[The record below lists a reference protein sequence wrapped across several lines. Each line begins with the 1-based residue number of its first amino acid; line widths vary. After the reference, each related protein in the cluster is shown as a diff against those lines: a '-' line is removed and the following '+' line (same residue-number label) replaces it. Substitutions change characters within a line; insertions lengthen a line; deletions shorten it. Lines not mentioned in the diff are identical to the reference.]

1 MQDHRAARRG
11 DFPPTLPEAGPSR
24 ARRASTA
31 RLGFFLAVASAK
43 RDGGLLGQD
52 QEGEALLDIEPHALA
67 VVIEIADRE
76 ILADRQLEIAAAH
89 RDHHAAVEAGRPD
102 DLAVD
107 QPPDVAQARVAAVGA
122 RGEILVEL
130 VVQHHGERTLD
141 ALIAQL
147 GERGGD
153 GAGIVGVARAERHR
167 DIAAGLADAGDVRG
181 LVAVEDRAV
190 LGDGDFARR
199 GYHRVEIGIAGAAI
213 DGVEFGARDLEGNAQ
228 LDQRL
233 DAAQARLHVLAV
245 GRRGDGV
252 DPADLDLGII
262 PAHRTAEID
271 HAASR
276 QYGAQRA
283 LGFLFDLRPAGF
295 GDRRLIA
302 EKMIR
307 HLDTCSFA
315 TRKLPMPKLPS
326 ELMPSPLSPDA
337 PACTISASISVI
349 GPSVNRKV
357 FRCCINLGSL
367 RRSHSSTIEA
377 CSFSSSRLC
386 SRMARRSGLLVA
398 LARWLYQSTA
408 SSSSIKETMARC
420 WSMTSGPSL
429 LASSCNTS
437 LDICPPSSLR
447 ANTSPTGCTGKR
459 KRLYTV
465 PCDGLAES
473 ISARRSA

>member
-1 MQDHRAARRG
+1 MQAHRAAGRG

-31 RLGFFLAVASAK
+31 RLGFFLAVASAE

-67 VVIEIADRE
+67 VVVEIADRE
-76 ILADRQLEIAAAH
+76 VLADRQLEITAAH
-89 RDHHAAVEAGRPD
+89 RDHQATVEAGRPH

-107 QPPDVAQARVAAVGA
+107 QPPDVAQDRVAAVVAGGR
-122 RGEILVEL
+122 RGN
-130 VVQHHGERTLD
+130 
-141 ALIAQL
+141 
-147 GERGGD
+147 
-153 GAGIVGVARAERHR
+153 GVARA
-167 DIAAGLADAGDVRG
+167 DLA
-181 LVAVEDRAV
+181 
-190 LGDGDFARR
+190 
-199 GYHRVEIGIAGAAI
+199 
-213 DGVEFGARDLEGNAQ
+213 
-228 LDQRL
+228 
-233 DAAQARLHVLAV
+233 
-245 GRRGDGV
+245 
-252 DPADLDLGII
+252 LGII
-262 PAHRTAEID
+262 PAHRTAKIA

-302 EKMIR
+302 EKMILR

-315 TRKLPMPKLPS
+315 IRKLPMPKLPS

-377 CSFSSSRLC
+377 CSFSSSRL
-386 SRMARRSGLLVA
+386 
-398 LARWLYQSTA
+398 
-408 SSSSIKETMARC
+408 
-420 WSMTSGPSL
+420 
-429 LASSCNTS
+429 
-437 LDICPPSSLR
+437 
-447 ANTSPTGCTGKR
+447 
-459 KRLYTV
+459 
-465 PCDGLAES
+465 
-473 ISARRSA
+473 